1 MEAITKRHSRW
12 FYRICLVAI
21 LSMSTACIITGE
33 DENQASGDH
42 DGDGDGGE
50 IGDGDGGEIG
60 DGDGGQGD
68 LDDPDT
74 PGNCS
79 DLHVLSADD
88 LNGGVTIS
96 ENSCYRINNRL
107 IVNDGVLTI
116 EPGVELVFGQD
127 AGLNIT
133 GGGRLKAEGTDSNQI
148 HFTGA
153 EPQRGFW
160 AGITYSQTRSND
172 NILDNV
178 VIEYAGSRTWS
189 GGARSQAGIY
199 IAGDG
204 VQLTV
209 RDSTFRENNIS
220 AITTD
225 GSATDLILEG
235 NHFVDNHLPLSLQPR
250 HIGSMT
256 ADNTFE
262 GNTNSYVQVRAS
274 SLDEDQTWPVL
285 SVPFEVASRIVVG
298 GTLTLNAGTEF
309 IFRQDAGLN
318 FSGEGRLNADAS
330 GGDPI
335 VFEGTEDISGFW
347 AGLAFTNSL
356 SPNNILN
363 NVRIENGG
371 SRTWSGGVRSQ
382 AGLYLSGASLLD
394 ASDTIITGSGKYGV
408 SIDNGSEL
416 TGCSGLQ
423 VSDSVDEDFF
433 LQANGPEGDTHV
445 CDGDYASL

>member
-1 MEAITKRHSRW
+1 MEALTKRHSRW

-21 LSMSTACIITGE
+21 LAMSTACIITGE

-42 DGDGDGGE
+42 DGDGDGDG
-50 IGDGDGGEIG
+50 GDGDGGDGDGG
-60 DGDGGQGD
+60 DGDGGDGD

-74 PGNCS
+74 PGNCT
-79 DLHVLSADD
+79 DLHVLAADD

-96 ENSCYRINNRL
+96 ENTCYRINNRL
-107 IVNDGVLTI
+107 TIDDGVLTI

-148 HFTGA
+148 RFTGA

-178 VIEYAGSRTWS
+178 IIEYAGSRTWS

-199 IAGDG
+199 INGDG
-204 VQLTV
+204 VQLTI
-209 RDSTFRENNIS
+209 RDSTLRGHSVS

-235 NHFVDNHLPLSLQPR
+235 NHFVDNHLPLSLEPR
-250 HIGSMT
+250 HIGSMA

-262 GNTNSYVQVRAS
+262 DNTNSYVQVRS
-274 SLDEDQTWPVL
+274 SDLDEDQTWPVL
-285 SVPFEVASRIVVG
+285 SVPFEVGSRNVVG
-298 GTLTLNAGTEF
+298 ATLTLNAGTEF

-318 FSGEGRLNADAS
+318 FSGDGRLNADAS

-335 VFEGTEDISGFW
+335 RFQGTEEISGFW
-347 AGLAFTNSL
+347 AGISFDNSL
-356 SPNNILN
+356 SPNNVLN
-363 NVRIENGG
+363 NVLIENGG
-371 SRTWSGGVRSQ
+371 SRGWAGGERSQ
-382 AGLYLSGASLLD
+382 AGLRLARASLVD
-394 ASDTIITGSGKYGV
+394 VTDTTITGSGKYGV
-408 SIDNGSEL
+408 SVENDSQL

-423 VSDSVDEDFF
+423 VSDSADEDFF
-433 LQANGPEGDTHV
+433 LQSGGPEGDTHV
-445 CDGDYASL
+445 CDGNFGS